1 MKDLMLIKKE
11 ERVMKA
17 TRFIIPVIL
26 LASACQQVEIES
38 PDNKETSETEI
49 VEGVYT
55 ITIQATKDEGETKA
69 LDLVTGTPDHLDAY
83 WKNTEKVKVYKD
95 GTLLGTLNVT
105 PGSGSKPASATL
117 SGPITTAGLVPGDVL
132 MLRIPGE
139 NWDYSGQV
147 GTLSSIEATYDYA
160 IASVT
165 IDTVDDLNYTIT
177 TTGTAS
183 FQNQQSVYRF
193 GFKLSGNYIDPKA
206 FTVSAS
212 GGKLVQSLSWN
223 GSAWAPLYGNIGV
236 TPASAPGDHF
246 YYVSLRNDQTTD
258 DTYNFIVTGSD
269 DALYMGSKAIPAG
282 ALGTPGK
289 FISVKNI
296 SVSQPSFTPASG
308 SVDDPAEVL

>member
-1 MKDLMLIKKE
+1 
-11 ERVMKA
+11 MKA
-17 TRFIIPVIL
+17 IRFIIPVIL
-26 LASACQQVEIES
+26 LASACQQMEFEAPDSKENTEIE
-38 PDNKETSETEI
+38 TETEI

-55 ITIQATKDEGETKA
+55 ITIQACKGEGETKG

-83 WKNTEKVKVYKD
+83 WKSTEKVKVYKD

-105 PGSGSKPASATL
+105 PGSGSKPTSATL

-132 MLRIPGE
+132 TLRIPHE

-193 GFKLSGNYIDPKA
+193 GFKTGGDYFDPKS
-206 FTVSAS
+206 FTVSAA
-212 GGKLVQSLSWN
+212 GGQLVQSISWN
-223 GSAWAPLYGNIGV
+223 GTAWAADYGNISV

-246 YYVSLRNDQTTD
+246 YYVSLRNDQTSD
-258 DTYNFIVTGSD
+258 DTYSFIITGSD
-269 DALYMGSKAIPAG
+269 DVLYMASKPIPSSVLA
-282 ALGTPGK
+282 APGK
-289 FISVKNI
+289 FISAKNI
-296 SVSQPSFTPASG
+296 NATKPDFKPAGG
-308 SVDDPAEVL
+308 STDTAL